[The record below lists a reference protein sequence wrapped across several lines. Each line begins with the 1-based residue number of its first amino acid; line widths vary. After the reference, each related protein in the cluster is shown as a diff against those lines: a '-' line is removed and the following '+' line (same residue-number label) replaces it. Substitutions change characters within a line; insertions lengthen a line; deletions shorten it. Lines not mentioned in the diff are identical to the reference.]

1 MKGIFWNCNG
11 FADHKKYRFL
21 SDLTKEK
28 NLDFIALSET
38 GRANFPQ
45 STLDNI
51 CAGRDFLWHCMAPRG
66 RSGGM
71 MLGINPLIFYISQ
84 IEEGDF
90 FIRFKLRHKEVD
102 FKFNLISVYGPAQ
115 LDLKMQFLSEL
126 VRVCSKDTLP
136 IVIGGDFNII
146 RSPDEKN
153 NENYSDRWP
162 FLFNAVIDTL
172 NLRELELTG
181 RKFTWANRVQNQTF
195 EKLDRILVCTDF
207 ESKYPISTVVALSR
221 DISDH
226 TPLLF
231 STNSSSSTYQ
241 PQFKF
246 ELGWL
251 LRDGFCDMVRD
262 VWLSVIVEG
271 SPLERRQAKIRRLRQ
286 YLRGWAKNVSGA
298 YKKEKKE
305 LLDKLDE
312 LDKKAEISLLNQ
324 TELNLKHVLN
334 ERLAELLREEEIK
347 WYQRAKVKHLLEGD
361 ANTKYYHLL
370 ANGRHRKTRI
380 FQLEDGNN
388 IIEGD
393 AQLKQHITNYY
404 KNLFGPPESSS
415 IVLEEHQVQDIPQV
429 SDLENEF
436 LTDVFSEYEVRAAMF
451 QMQHNKAPGPD
462 GFPPE
467 F

>member
-66 RSGGM
+66 RSGGI
-71 MLGINPLIFYISQ
+71 MLGINSLIFYIGQ

-153 NENYSDRWP
+153 NENYSDRWS

-195 EKLDRILVCTDF
+195 EKLDRILVCMDF
-207 ESKYPISTVVALSR
+207 KSKYPLSTVVALSR

-231 STNSSSSTYQ
+231 STNSPSSAYQ

-298 YKKEKKE
+298 YKKEKR
-305 LLDKLDE
+305 
-312 LDKKAEISLLNQ
+312 NC
-324 TELNLKHVLN
+324 
-334 ERLAELLREEEIK
+334 
-347 WYQRAKVKHLLEGD
+347 
-361 ANTKYYHLL
+361 
-370 ANGRHRKTRI
+370 
-380 FQLEDGNN
+380 
-388 IIEGD
+388 
-393 AQLKQHITNYY
+393 
-404 KNLFGPPESSS
+404 
-415 IVLEEHQVQDIPQV
+415 
-429 SDLENEF
+429 
-436 LTDVFSEYEVRAAMF
+436 
-451 QMQHNKAPGPD
+451 
-462 GFPPE
+462 
-467 F
+467 